1 MSGRGAVGADHCTA
15 ELTTRHRPV
24 ATREEVRV
32 NKPLLLVAVA
42 AVAAV
47 IATKRRQA
55 QADAAA
61 LWREA
66 TSDASR

>member
-1 MSGRGAVGADHCTA
+1 MKKPFVVLAVLAG
-15 ELTTRHRPV
+15 
-24 ATREEVRV
+24 
-32 NKPLLLVAVA
+32 VA
-42 AVAAV
+42 AIAA
-47 IATKRRQA
+47 KRRQA